1 MHMHVHMRMSICAVP
16 ASEHNP
22 RPLPHPHPCT
32 HPDHHRPPQARM
44 VCRTCVCVYGRY
56 CGNDSPGGSPAWDP
70 LVSPPVSPL
79 GACSPFAPAQSPPQ
93 HAALHAT
100 TARAHPFGAAWLAE
114 GRSGAARP
122 AADGRA
128 GLPACRHRSCSGS

>member
-1 MHMHVHMRMSICAVP
+1 M
-16 ASEHNP
+16 NP
-22 RPLPHPHPCT
+22 RDKMEPLHDRDACRASCLLT
-32 HPDHHRPPQARM
+32 HKANLFFHLWVTLREGA
-44 VCRTCVCVYGRY
+44 CVCVYGRY

-114 GRSGAARP
+114 GRSGAAP
-122 AADGRA
+122 SAAAR
-128 GLPACRHRSCSGS
+128 GLGHYDEPSPHAVVYL